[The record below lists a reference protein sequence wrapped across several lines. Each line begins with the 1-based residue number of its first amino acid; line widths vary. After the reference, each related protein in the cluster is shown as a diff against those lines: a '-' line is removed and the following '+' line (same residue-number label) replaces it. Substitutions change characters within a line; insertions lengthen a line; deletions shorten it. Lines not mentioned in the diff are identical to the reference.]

1 MPIHI
6 AAQRGNDGYELRIH
20 LIRNLNEFALRE
32 MFSRHSLCKQL
43 ICMRRP
49 LFLKSLGLV
58 YLMILH

>member
-20 LIRNLNEFALRE
+20 LIRNLRE

>member
-32 MFSRHSLCKQL
+32 MFSRHSLL
-43 ICMRRP
+43 NN
-49 LFLKSLGLV
+49 LFVCEGHCFLRV
-58 YLMILH
+58 